1 MVSLFKLEVAG
12 LKSNQ
17 VKSNCAWMKIVGSG
31 EAERERAPKQSHFL
45 NEFKFPSYPV
55 ITQNGNL
62 VNNAEEFAQRQ
73 L

>member
-1 MVSLFKLEVAG
+1 
-12 LKSNQ
+12 
-17 VKSNCAWMKIVGSG
+17 MKIVGSG